1 MVISKQIKSPAGDIG
16 NRKSRRRTELTMLQ
30 ATANQREYWRCFL
43 MPCPVTHK
51 RMPSTINS
59 SGKTIG
65 LPRETMGKPSATELT
80 RRRAPQSHDKID
92 ATLRLRIPC
101 SFSVTMF
108 SATCLLSIWCHGN
121 FEVAQTPPTYS
132 ESNFSPALI

>member
-1 MVISKQIKSPAGDIG
+1 MVITKQIKSTLGVIG
-16 NRKSRRRTELTMLQ
+16 NRKRRRQTALPMLQ

-43 MPCPVTHK
+43 MPCPVTQK

-65 LPRETMGKPSATELT
+65 LPRETIGKPSATELT

-92 ATLRLRIPC
+92 ATLRLRIP
-101 SFSVTMF
+101 FLVTTF
-108 SATCLLSIWCHGN
+108 FATCLLSIWCHGN